1 MRIIFK
7 ENNLIDRVRLNSVR
21 LLYMT
26 IVYFPYLSLYRLA
39 YIRSHLVRVI
49 LSYSIYNDSSLF
61 FMVSELGSL
70 IFFSLLSWSRH
81 YNHHIA
87 YFSGEHH
94 RLLFISY
101 LRKPKTEVTGHS
113 EVDLTETITPVCSR
127 SPEKL
132 QCAVMCC
139 LH

>member
-26 IVYFPYLSLYRLA
+26 IVYFPYLSLYSLA

-70 IFFSLLSWSRH
+70 IFFFVALM
-81 YNHHIA
+81 
-87 YFSGEHH
+87 
-94 RLLFISY
+94 
-101 LRKPKTEVTGHS
+101 V
-113 EVDLTETITPVCSR
+113 
-127 SPEKL
+127 
-132 QCAVMCC
+132 
-139 LH
+139 